1 MTEEELEKIRQAKRD
16 KRKREKEGKKKKKE
30 EEKRLALMAP
40 KTSKIKM
47 ISADVLQRMLR
58 LYINSM
64 IFIPILTFL
73 CNHSSSNTALLYL
86 ELLRCSQN

>member
-1 MTEEELEKIRQAKRD
+1 MQTSEMTEEELEKIRQAKRD

-58 LYINSM
+58 
-64 IFIPILTFL
+64 
-73 CNHSSSNTALLYL
+73 
-86 ELLRCSQN
+86 